1 MTSARL
7 RYFRLTVWLAAAGA
21 LLFTLF
27 LTRFNDAGPVGML
40 LGFAPRWW
48 ATLPWLVLVPAALRL
63 GKGTTAVAVA
73 GALITLVGVAQ
84 FEWPARLAALPVGAP
99 TRGDIRVVTYNTD
112 VSAALA
118 DRLRRDVQA
127 WDADIILLQDCKTVV
142 ADSLRAIFGVAA
154 VLDRFCIGSR
164 WPMLDVVD
172 AAALAT
178 PPDPRLPPALFAV
191 RVRVKTPYGIIPVYS
206 VHLPSPREALAAAR
220 WPDPA
225 NLLPKLRR
233 SLADRGAASAAV
245 SAIVSR
251 KDPRFI
257 VAGDFNLPY
266 GSALLQRDWGD
277 LTNAFARTGFG
288 FGHTMQAGIFP
299 VRIDHLF
306 VPERLEPVG
315 ARVLSGYPS
324 EHQPLVVD
332 LVWRG

>member
-1 MTSARL
+1 MRTRF
-7 RYFRLTVWLAAAGA
+7 FRPGVYVATALALLAWLAVAY
-21 LLFTLF
+21 T
-27 LTRFNDAGPVGML
+27 NDASPLGML

-63 GKGTTAVAVA
+63 GKRTTAVALL

-84 FEWPARLAALPVGAP
+84 FTWPSRLAALPVGAP
-99 TRGDIRVVTYNTD
+99 TRGDLRVVTYNTD
-112 VSAALA
+112 VSASLA

-154 VLDRFCIGSR
+154 VMDRFCIASR
-164 WPMLDVVD
+164 WPMHGLDD
-172 AAALAT
+172 AASLAT
-178 PPDPRLPPALFAV
+178 PPDPRLPPSLFAV
-191 RVRVKTPYGIIPVYS
+191 RVRLQTPYGIIPVYS

-277 LTNAFARTGFG
+277 LTNAFAHAGFG

-306 VPERLEPVG
+306 VPEQLEPVG

-332 LVWRG
+332 LVWKG

>member
-1 MTSARL
+1 MPL
-7 RYFRLTVWLAAAGA
+7 RRLTAITIYAATLSAVVVWA
-21 LLFTLF
+21 LLAVG
-27 LTRFNDAGPVGML
+27 NDANPVGML

-63 GKGTTAVAVA
+63 GKGTTAVALV

-84 FEWPARLAALPVGAP
+84 FTWPSRLSALPVGAP

-112 VSAALA
+112 ISASLA

-154 VLDRFCIGSR
+154 VNDRFCIASR
-164 WPMLDVVD
+164 WPMLGLDD
-172 AAALAT
+172 AASLAT
-178 PPDPRLPPALFAV
+178 PSDPRLPPSLFAV
-191 RVRVKTPYGIIPVYS
+191 RVRVQTPYGIIPVYS

-277 LTNAFARTGFG
+277 LTNAFAHTGFG

-332 LVWRG
+332 LEWKG

>member
-1 MTSARL
+1 MSL
-7 RYFRLTVWLAAAGA
+7 RRLTTVIIHAATLTAVVVWP
-21 LLFTLF
+21 LLTA
-27 LTRFNDAGPVGML
+27 FNDAGPVGML

-63 GKGTTAVAVA
+63 GRGTTLIALA

-84 FEWPARLAALPVGAP
+84 FAWPSRLAALPVRAP

-112 VSAALA
+112 VSASLA
-118 DRLRRDVQA
+118 DRLRQDVQA

-154 VLDRFCIGSR
+154 VMDRFCIASR
-164 WPMLDVVD
+164 WPMLGLDD
-172 AAALAT
+172 AASLAT
-178 PPDPRLPPALFAV
+178 PPDPRLPPSLFAV
-191 RVRVKTPYGIIPVYS
+191 RVRVKTPYGTIPVYS
-206 VHLPSPREALAAAR
+206 VHLPSPRDALGAAR

-233 SLADRGAASAAV
+233 SLADRGDASAAV

-277 LTNAFARTGFG
+277 LTNAFARAGFG

-306 VPERLEPVG
+306 VPEQLEPVG

-332 LVWRG
+332 LVWKG